1 MAVTAIDLLVVLGP
15 TATGKTRLGVELA
28 RRSGGEII
36 SADSRQVYRGL
47 DIGTGKDLEEYGL
60 GGERVPYHLIDVVDI
75 DVEYSVFDFQQDCY
89 RVLRDLSDRRV
100 PRLLV
105 GGSGL
110 YLEAVL
116 DGYRLV
122 PVPEDAVLRAELEE
136 CSDEELENRLREL
149 RPALHDDTDIE
160 THQRLV
166 RAIEIATHTLS
177 GEAPEPPEL
186 RPLVLGVRWPREV
199 IRSRIRDRLRQRLE
213 EGLIEEVED
222 LIRRGVGPDRLDSL
236 GLEYRYVGQFLER
249 GIANRNDLYQKL
261 ASAIC
266 AFAKRQETWFRRM
279 ESRGTAIR
287 WIDEG
292 DVDVAVATIRAHGG
306 FGDIGGA

>member
-1 MAVTAIDLLVVLGP
+1 MGDGAIDLLVVLGP
-15 TATGKTRLGVELA
+15 TAAGKTRLGVELA
-28 RRSGGEII
+28 RRAGGEII

-47 DIGTGKDLEEYGL
+47 DIGTGKDLEEYSH
-60 GGERVPYHLIDVVDI
+60 GGERVPYHLIDVVGV

-89 RVLRDLSDRRV
+89 RVLRDLGVRRV

-110 YLEAVL
+110 YLAAVL
-116 DGYRLV
+116 EGYRLV
-122 PVPEDAVLRAELEE
+122 PVPEDTRLRAELEK
-136 CSDEELENRLREL
+136 CNDEELESRLREL

-160 THQRLV
+160 TRDRLV
-166 RAIEIATHTLS
+166 RAIEIATHTLT
-177 GEAPEPPEL
+177 GDAPEPPEL
-186 RPLVLGVRWPREV
+186 KPLVLGVHWPREV
-199 IRSRIRDRLRQRLE
+199 IRSRIRDRLRQRLDD
-213 EGLIEEVED
+213 GLIEEVED
-222 LIRRGVGPDRLDSL
+222 LVRRGVGPDRLDSL
-236 GLEYRYVGQFLER
+236 GLEYRYVGRFLER
-249 GIANRNDLYQKL
+249 RITNRNDLYQKL

-279 ESRGTAIR
+279 ERRGTPIL

-292 DVDVAVATIRAHGG
+292 DVEVAVATIRLHGG